1 MFVESVIAIDGPS
14 GSGKSTLAK
23 KLADALNLLYID
35 TGSMFRGLAFK
46 AHQKGIPFEESA
58 ELREFLQTLRLD
70 YTYNSSV
77 NLRVDG
83 EDVTAV
89 IREHHVSKLASIAS
103 QLPSVRKFLLDY
115 QRSLAKEK
123 VCVMEGRDIGTVV
136 FPKAFCKF
144 FISASV
150 EERARRRWDQLQA
163 QSEGPVPELEQVKLD
178 VKKRDESDMNRSE
191 APLKQAIDAIYI
203 DSSELDLD
211 QVLALLER
219 TARERAQNTGVSLT

>member
-1 MFVESVIAIDGPS
+1 M
-14 GSGKSTLAK
+14 
-23 KLADALNLLYID
+23 
-35 TGSMFRGLAFK
+35 
-46 AHQKGIPFEESA
+46 
-58 ELREFLQTLRLD
+58 
-70 YTYNSSV
+70 
-77 NLRVDG
+77 DG
-83 EDVTAV
+83 EDVTNV
-89 IREHHVSKLASIAS
+89 IREHYVSKLASIAS

-178 VKKRDESDMNRSE
+178 VKKRDESDMNRLE
-191 APLKQAIDAIYI
+191 APLKQADDAIYI

-219 TARERAQNTGVSLT
+219 TARERAQNMGVSLT

>member
-58 ELREFLQTLRLD
+58 ELRAFLQNLRLD
-70 YTYNSSV
+70 YSYESSV
-77 NLRVDG
+77 NLLVDG
-83 EDVTAV
+83 EDVTNV
-89 IREHHVSKLASIAS
+89 IREHYVSKLASIAS

-178 VKKRDESDMNRSE
+178 VKKRDESDMNRLE
-191 APLKQAIDAIYI
+191 APLKQADDAIYI

-219 TARERAQNTGVSLT
+219 TARERAQNMGVSLT